1 MRKSTI
7 RIFALAASALTS
19 LLAVPAFAQGAQ
31 GADDKSGGDII
42 VTARRIEE
50 KLQDVP
56 ISISVY
62 NQEQL
67 AARNV
72 VNATDLAAYTP
83 SLTINS
89 RYGPDKSSFAI
100 RGFSQDLNTLPS
112 VGVYFA
118 DVVAPRL
125 SSNITSGNG
134 AGPGSMFDLQNVQ
147 VLKGP
152 QGTLFGRNTTGG
164 SILLVPK
171 RPTDRLEGYVE
182 GTYGNYDAMRVQAV
196 LNVPLSD
203 TFKVRLGVDRYK
215 RDGYLN
221 NRSGIGP
228 ADFNDVNY
236 FAARLSVLADLTPDL
251 ENYLVATYAKSDTNG
266 YTGKVAVCNRNGIG
280 TGRDGNVS
288 ATVTPFRLAYCGQI
302 DFEAAN
308 GYGFYD
314 VVGTNPNPFI
324 KSRTWQVINTTTL
337 KASDTLTVKNIV
349 SYGQARERY
358 SFNLNGDAA
367 LINGTVTPFV
377 TTYPGAIGPQGQQWS
392 FTEEFQLQGRS
403 GNDRFDWQAGF
414 YFEKSSPIGPQ
425 EQHTAIFANCTNV
438 YAFQCTPFAILGG
451 SFAVGNVSVARND
464 YFFNNT
470 AVYAQGT
477 YKLTDQ
483 LSLTA
488 GGRWTWDKVRTTGDG
503 YTTGNGLTNGTRVS
517 PTGLTLFGGLANQFR
532 CSQAATPTDPVVRAN
547 LPTNKACFREYT
559 QKSNKPTWTIDLEYK
574 PTNDIMAYAKYSRGY
589 RGGGVNQSSVGFE
602 QWNPERVDTY
612 ELGVKTSFSGAVRG
626 TFNVTGFYNNFQD
639 QQVSVFIGACTAGT
653 SQVINGATIPC
664 SSPAPVG
671 INGIQNVGKSRIQG
685 IEADLMLEPFDGFRL
700 EVGYAYIDTKV
711 LETNVP
717 GCDPIRFAC
726 VDSVYLLPGDELV
739 FSPKNRLTVTGTY
752 TLPLDESIG
761 KISLGATF
769 VHTDQQ
775 YASHAGDHAFSIGA
789 IPYNVG
795 LVPPTDLLTLN
806 LSWADVG
813 GAPID
818 FALFATNV
826 TNQKYRVSSGNG
838 LSTLGADFAIL
849 GEPRMV
855 GARLKFRFG
864 D

>member
-1 MRKSTI
+1 MRYWTVRQI
-7 RIFALAASALTS
+7 ALSASALTS
-19 LLAVPAFAQGAQ
+19 VWAFPALAQDTA
-31 GADDKSGGDII
+31 ADDAATAGDII
-42 VTARRIEE
+42 VTARRTEE
-50 KLQDVP
+50 RMLDVP
-56 ISISVY
+56 ISITVY

-67 AARNV
+67 SNRNV

-83 SLTINS
+83 SLTVNS

-134 AGPGSMFDLQNVQ
+134 AGVGSMFDLQNVQ

-164 SILLVPK
+164 SILLVPR
-171 RPTDRLEGYVE
+171 RPTDKLEGYVE

-203 TFKVRLGVDRYK
+203 TFKVRLGVDRNK

-228 ADFNDVNY
+228 DDFNDVNY

-266 YTGKVAVCNRNGIG
+266 YLGKVAACNRTGAG

-288 ATVTPFRLAYCGQI
+288 ATLTPFRLAYCGQI

-314 VVGTNPNPFI
+314 VAGTNPNPFI
-324 KSRTWQVINTTTL
+324 KSRTWQVINTTTW

-367 LINGTVTPFV
+367 NIGGTVIPFV

-392 FTEEFQLQGRS
+392 FTEEFQLQGRT
-403 GNDRFDWQAGF
+403 GDDRFVWQAGL

-425 EQHTAIFANCTNV
+425 EQHTAIFANCTDV

-451 SFAVGNVSVARND
+451 AFAIGNVSVARND
-464 YFFNNT
+464 YFFDNY
-470 AVYAQGT
+470 AAYAQGT

-532 CSQAATPTDPVVRAN
+532 CSQAPTPADPAVRAN
-547 LPTNKACFREYT
+547 LPTNRACFREFT
-559 QKSNKPTWTIDLEYK
+559 QKSNKPTWTIDLSYK
-574 PTNDIMAYAKYSRGY
+574 PTDDILAYAKYSRGY

-602 QWNPERVDTY
+602 QWAPERVDTY
-612 ELGVKTSFSGAVRG
+612 ELGVKTSFNGALRG
-626 TFNVTGFYNNFQD
+626 SFNLAGFFNNFQD
-639 QQVSVFIGACTAGT
+639 QQVSIFIGACTAGT
-653 SQVINGATIPC
+653 SQVVNGVTIAC

-671 INGIQNVGKSRIQG
+671 INGIQNVGKSHIQG
-685 IEADLMLEPFDGFRL
+685 IEADLMLEPFAGFRFEL
-700 EVGYAYIDTKV
+700 GYAYVDAKV
-711 LETNVP
+711 KETRVA
-717 GCDPIRFAC
+717 GCDATRFAC
-726 VDSVYLLPGDELV
+726 IDAAFLLPGDQLV
-739 FSPKNRLTVTGTY
+739 YAPKNRLTVTGTY

-761 KISLGATF
+761 RISFGATF

-775 YASHAGDHAFSIGA
+775 YASHSDDHAFSIGA
-789 IPYNVG
+789 IPFNVG
-795 LVPPTDLLTLN
+795 LVPATDLLTLN
-806 LSWADVG
+806 LNWADVG

-818 FALFATNV
+818 IALFATNV
-826 TNQKYRVSSGNG
+826 TNQKYPVASGNG
-838 LSTLGADFAIL
+838 LSTLGADFFIL
-849 GEPRMV
+849 GEPRMF
-855 GARLKFRFG
+855 GARLKYRFG
-864 D
+864 E